1 MMSKTRLLR
10 CISVVMS
17 VLMLFAVVPFTVS
30 AASTDGYTDVKGNGN
45 NAIRKG
51 GKFRLVNDTFFT
63 DESISKDTVID
74 LNGYTLSLGP
84 DNDDCWWSIN
94 LLATLTLE
102 GTGTV
107 KISDEAY
114 AIVVANTGTLNIAS
128 SGVKFEGAAESDI
141 YLAAGGK
148 INCAVEL
155 ENSCTVEFNGAAGE
169 KVVDCGSAEV
179 ALANQSKFIVNGKEL
194 VANGTQLSVEGEGII
209 TQYVSLVLDGTI
221 GLKFYFHFP
230 DDAKPSILYYQLG
243 SDRGSLTVGSY
254 VAFIIDIPADRMDD
268 KVYVWF
274 DAAEKPATVNA
285 EYSVKDYINNVKA
298 NKSADS
304 GMYKL
309 AEALG
314 VYGDYAVKYRDGDN
328 EFSIPS
334 TYTDAID
341 DIYCAMDCLGEPYAP
356 VMGGYYYNTLD
367 AIKFTGMSL
376 VLGSKT
382 VMRLDLKVGKNSA
395 QDPSFSTYEITKD
408 HRIRVYSSV
417 TDADG
422 SIYTVFDEQ
431 TFTNPG
437 TESGHGYVGDLKVD
451 VEIPASKLGDI
462 WRVEVGY
469 TDGNGK
475 WQCDA
480 SISVSPMWYIG
491 NCIDGDAELWS
502 INSLSQM
509 AKALF
514 AYYYYANQFFGN

>member
-45 NAIRKG
+45 NAIRRG
-51 GKFRLVNDTFFT
+51 GNFRLTADTLFT
-63 DESISKDTVID
+63 EGGINKDTVID
-74 LNGYTLSLGP
+74 LNGHTLLLGDD
-84 DNDDCWWSIN
+84 DNGWYSIS
-94 LLATLTLE
+94 LLASLTLE

-107 KISDEAY
+107 KISDEDY
-114 AIVVANTGTLNIAS
+114 VITVANTGTLNIAS
-128 SGVKFEGAAESDI
+128 SGVKFEGAAKSDI
-141 YLAAGGK
+141 FLATGGK
-148 INCAVEL
+148 INCDVEL

-169 KVVDCGSAEV
+169 KVVECGSAEV
-179 ALANQSKFIVNGKEL
+179 ALANQGKFIVNGEEL
-194 VANGTQLSVEGEGII
+194 VANGTQLGIEGEGIV

-243 SDRGSLTVGSY
+243 SDKGSLEVGSY
-254 VAFIIDIPADRMDD
+254 EAFIIDIPADRMDD

-285 EYSVKDYINNVKA
+285 EYSVKDYINNIKT
-298 NKSADS
+298 NKSAES
-304 GMYKL
+304 KMYKL

-334 TYTDAID
+334 TYTEAID
-341 DIYCAMDCLGEPYAP
+341 EIYCDMDCGGEPYAP
-356 VMGGYYYNTLD
+356 VMGGEYYNTLD

-382 VMRLDLKVGKNSA
+382 VMRLNLEVGKNSA
-395 QDPSFSTYEITKD
+395 QDPFSTYEITKD

-431 TFTNPG
+431 KFTNSG
-437 TESGHGYVGDLKVD
+437 TGTGFGYVGDLKVD
-451 VEIPASKLGDI
+451 VEIPASKLGDT

-469 TDGNGK
+469 TDANGK

-491 NCIDGDAELWS
+491 NCIDGDFELSS
-502 INSLSQM
+502 INSLNQM

-514 AYYYYANQFFGN
+514 AYYYYANQFFAN